1 VKSKNDTEGAA
12 PSETNNTG
20 EAVAN

>member
-1 VKSKNDTEGAA
+1 VKSKNGTEGATA
-12 PSETNNTG
+12 SETNNTG